1 MIKVLFLLC
10 ILFSPLLSFNI
21 SNINDITKISM
32 IRSASKG
39 LLLHSIITNS
49 YNDIQNVDTED
60 VDTED
65 IEYPNEDKQ
74 IFNHK
79 HKISSLENNIYFYS
93 PVNEESAML
102 LENKLLI
109 LNEKNKQLLEKNIDM
124 GPINLHIQ
132 SFGGSLFHTI
142 YLMDLIQN
150 LDTPV
155 HTYINGFAASA
166 ATLISIAGKRRYMT
180 KHSLMLI
187 HQLSTASAG
196 KYSEIKDEME
206 NNDLLMDMITSFY
219 IERTHLNREILNR
232 LLKRDIWLNSSKCL
246 KYGLVD
252 EII

>member
-10 ILFSPLLSFNI
+10 VFFSPLLSFNI
-21 SNINDITKISM
+21 SNINDIKKISM
-32 IRSASKG
+32 IRTASKG
-39 LLLHSIITNS
+39 LLLHSMITNS
-49 YNDIQNVDTED
+49 YNDLED
-60 VDTED
+60 VED
-65 IEYPNEDKQ
+65 VEDVESPNEDKK
-74 IFNHK
+74 IFHHTN
-79 HKISSLENNIYFYS
+79 KINSLENNLYFYS
-93 PVNEESAML
+93 PVTEESAIL
-102 LENKLLI
+102 LENKLI
-109 LNEKNKQLLEKNIDM
+109 ALNERNKKLLEQNIDM

-150 LDTPV
+150 LETPV

-166 ATLISIAGKRRYMT
+166 ATLISIAGKKRYIT

-206 NNDLLMDMITSFY
+206 NNDLLMEMIISFY
-219 IERTHLNREILNR
+219 IERTNLNREMLNR